1 MNLAIVIP
9 YFKIDFFA
17 ATLNSLSEQ
26 SNKNFEVY
34 IGNDGSPSNPEEIIS
49 QYSNSLPIRYFDFK
63 INLGASS
70 LVSHW
75 QRCIEKV
82 NDAEW
87 ILLLG
92 DDDVLEPNCISDF
105 YNNIN
110 TINEKNIN
118 VVRFG
123 TKIINNRGESISK
136 VHVHEKVENSVNFI
150 MNKILGPARSSLS
163 EHIFRKKFLKFKH
176 FPLAWYSDDLALLEV
191 SNFGDIYSINSSVV
205 SIRASSLNISSNKGL
220 SRIKNIA
227 TFEFYHYLINKYY
240 TQFNAAQKLI
250 LFDKYEKSV
259 LNDKK
264 NYLLFLKLS
273 KTYIQKNKF
282 NVYFR
287 FFKLY
292 LSNILNAYR
301 SQSREV

>member
-1 MNLAIVIP
+1 MKLAIVIP
-9 YFKIDFFA
+9 YFKIEFFA

-49 QYSNSLPIRYFDFK
+49 QFSNSITIHYFDFK
-63 INLGASS
+63 INFGASS
-70 LVSHW
+70 LVCHW

-92 DDDVLEPNCISDF
+92 DDDVLGSNCISDF
-105 YNNIN
+105 YNNLY
-110 TINEKNIN
+110 TINEKKIN

-123 TKIINNRGESISK
+123 TKIINSKGQSISK
-136 VHVHEKVENSVNFI
+136 IQTHQKVESSVNFI
-150 MNKILGPARSSLS
+150 MNKIVGPARSSLS

-205 SIRASSLNISSNKGL
+205 SIRASSFNISSNKGL
-220 SRIKNIA
+220 FRTKNIA
-227 TFEFYHYLINKYY
+227 TFEFYHHLINNYDK
-240 TQFNAAQKLI
+240 QFNDAQKFI
-250 LFDKYEKSV
+250 LFDKFEKSV

-264 NYLLFLKLS
+264 NFSLFLKLS
-273 KTYIQKNKF
+273 KTYIRKNKF
-282 NVYFR
+282 NAYFR

-292 LSNILNAYR
+292 LSNIFNAHG
-301 SQSREV
+301 S